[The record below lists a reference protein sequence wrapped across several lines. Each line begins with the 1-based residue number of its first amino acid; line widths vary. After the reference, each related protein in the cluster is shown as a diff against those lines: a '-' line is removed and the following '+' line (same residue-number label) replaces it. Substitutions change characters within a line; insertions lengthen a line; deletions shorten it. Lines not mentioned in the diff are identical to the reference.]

1 MSSLTTTFTPAA
13 ACTNAGIAH
22 IQVNEVQYFLL
33 QGPPASS
40 TDCFP
45 EGYDPD
51 RTAVYAPGICPS
63 GYTEACSQL
72 GTFATITETTFTCCP
87 TQLKHSCLTNT
98 NKRYSWQST
107 LACYSTITT
116 EADGQWTISAVTRVS
131 NGTTQIADET
141 GTETFGAVN
150 AHGVQVKVWDGA
162 FPTSTSAHTTRDQIA
177 TAIQTG
183 TPDTTGRESP
193 VSPVASKGLSSGAA
207 AGIGIGAGAAVILA
221 GLLGFW
227 ILKRRRRDKHAVAS
241 KEQPVQPIIAG
252 WGELPA
258 ELKQPFVRHEM
269 EGDHQYP
276 YKPGDPPRELDTSR

>member
-13 ACTNAGIAH
+13 SCTAAGIAH

-33 QGPPASS
+33 QGPPATS

-45 EGYDPD
+45 DGYDPD
-51 RTAVYAPGICPS
+51 RTALYAPGVCPS

-72 GTFATITETTFTCCP
+72 ETFATVTETVFTCCP
-87 TQLKHSCLTNT
+87 TQLKHSCLTDT
-98 NKRYSWQST
+98 KERYSWQST

-116 EADGQWTISAVTRVS
+116 EADGRWTISAVTRVS

-162 FPTSTSAHTTRDQIA
+162 FPTSTYTSAARDERATTALQPERS
-177 TAIQTG
+177 
-183 TPDTTGRESP
+183 DTRGRESA
-193 VSPVASKGLSSGAA
+193 VSAAAGKGLSSGAA

-227 ILKRRRRDKHAVAS
+227 ILRRKRREIHAGAS
-241 KEQPVQPIIAG
+241 KGEEEEPSMSR
-252 WGELPA
+252 GELPP
-258 ELKQPFVRHEM
+258 ELEQPFVRHEM
-269 EGDHQYP
+269 AGDHHYP
-276 YKPGDPPRELDTSR
+276 YKPGDPPRELDTDR